1 MKFSEWTECRG
12 LTDAQVVAKLAKRGV
27 LVSLISVRS
36 WRKGRR
42 RPNAKHRLAI
52 EALTR
57 REVRLTDWDD
67 T

>member
-1 MKFSEWTECRG
+1 MKFSEWTECRS
-12 LTDAQVVAKLAKRGV
+12 LTDADVVKGLAKRGCV
-27 LVSLISVRS
+27 VSLISVRS

-42 RPNAKHRLAI
+42 RPNTKHRLAI

-57 REVRLTDWDD
+57 RKVRLTDWDD